1 MNFRTTQDFRAAI
14 SMTTLAA
21 GSAITGK
28 LSKAMACVMVS
39 PNISSALR

>member
-1 MNFRTTQDFRAAI
+1 MNSRTTQDFQAAI

-28 LSKAMACVMVS
+28 LSKAVTHVMVS